1 MSWDSGWEII
11 FKKRDWGTYPSEDLV
26 RFIKSHLKVKGKKI
40 LEVGCGA
47 GANLWFLYEQ
57 GLKVHG
63 IDGSATA
70 VKKAKKLLKFKKA
83 KAKLK
88 IGDIISLPYKDNF
101 FDFIIDIECLYSNS
115 ELNTKI
121 ILNEIYRVLKPKG
134 IFLSKSFGKKSS
146 NINNSKKFMNEKSTF
161 LNSGNNVFKKEYK
174 IIRFM
179 DILDIKR
186 IYKNFKISKIDEI
199 TRSVNNRKKIIHEW
213 VIICKK

>member
-88 IGDIISLPYKDNF
+88 IGDIQLPPPPKKSLRAFKDVATSFKERTTN
-101 FDFIIDIECLYSNS
+101 
-115 ELNTKI
+115 
-121 ILNEIYRVLKPKG
+121 
-134 IFLSKSFGKKSS
+134 KSFFFTPLFS
-146 NINNSKKFMNEKSTF
+146 I
-161 LNSGNNVFKKEYK
+161 
-174 IIRFM
+174 
-179 DILDIKR
+179 
-186 IYKNFKISKIDEI
+186 
-199 TRSVNNRKKIIHEW
+199 
-213 VIICKK
+213 